1 MVALREGKG
10 MNNHICITCGTQFGE
25 TDEPPQR
32 CPICED
38 ERQFVRWEG
47 QRWTTLDQLRVSHS
61 NRIEEEGINLVG
73 IGTEPSFAI
82 GQRALLVQSPGGNLL
97 WDCVTLL
104 DDQTIERV
112 NEIGGIRG
120 IAISHPHY
128 YSAMVEWSRAFNGA
142 PIHLHAADREWV
154 MRDDPSLQF
163 WEGTTQ
169 PLWDGMTLVNCGG
182 HFDGGAVLHW
192 PGGADGRGALLTGD
206 VIQVVMDR
214 RYVSFMRSYPNL
226 IPLSA
231 AAISQILEQIEPLAF
246 EQIYGAWWER
256 NILSDGKGAVSRS
269 AERYL
274 RTINAL
280 SSSER

>member
-1 MVALREGKG
+1 
-10 MNNHICITCGTQFGE
+10 MNNYICVACGTQFSE
-25 TDEPPQR
+25 TDSPPER
-32 CPICED
+32 CPLCED
-38 ERQFVRWEG
+38 ERQYVNWKG
-47 QRWTTLDQLRVSHS
+47 QLWTSLDRLRDTHS
-61 NRIEEEGINLVG
+61 NLIEEEGDRLFG

-163 WEGTTQ
+163 WEGTTHQ
-169 PLWDGMTLVNCGG
+169 LWDGMTLVNCGG

-274 RTINAL
+274 RAINAL